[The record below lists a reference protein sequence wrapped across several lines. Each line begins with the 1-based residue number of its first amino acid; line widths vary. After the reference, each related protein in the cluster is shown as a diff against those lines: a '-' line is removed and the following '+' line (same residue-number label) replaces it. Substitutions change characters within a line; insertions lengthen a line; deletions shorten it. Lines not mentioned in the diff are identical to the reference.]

1 MNIIGVLLLAVLALL
16 ALALINGGQII
27 ATLYALDAT
36 GILPWWH
43 AALALALAGLAL
55 AWLFEGP
62 AK

>member
-1 MNIIGVLLLAVLALL
+1 MNIIGVLLLALL
-16 ALALINGGQII
+16 ALALIHGGQII

-43 AALALALAGLAL
+43 VAMALALAGLAL

>member
-1 MNIIGVLLLAVLALL
+1 MNIIGVLLLALL

>member
-1 MNIIGVLLLAVLALL
+1 MTIIGVLLLALM
-16 ALALINGGQII
+16 ALALIHGGQIV

-43 AALALALAGLAL
+43 LALALALAGLAL